1 MAMTMDLLEG
11 VEHLDPLPITVTT
24 LMTKMAD
31 EFVSPREIASVIE
44 YDQAIAAT
52 LLRAAN
58 SAAMGGRMRIE
69 RVSDAVNRLG
79 LDFILNVALGSH
91 MKSLAAPVDMYDL
104 SEDDFWLHGAVSSL
118 AAKEI
123 TAAAAPAVVVP
134 KQAAIAAL
142 MHDIGKL
149 VLVRHTD
156 VDLSEIWALTESAGI
171 TFVEAEQAI
180 LGFDHAEVGAAVA
193 EKWAFPDDIRHAI
206 AVHHQVP
213 VLDPTP
219 LTDCVM
225 LSNIVAKT
233 VGVGVGAEGMNM
245 YADQGCM
252 RRLGLGFNSFGKIC
266 SEVITL
272 MDNLKSIY
280 NA

>member
-1 MAMTMDLLEG
+1 MAMTMELLDG
-11 VEHLDPLPITVTT
+11 VDHLDPLPITVTT

-69 RVSDAVNRLG
+69 RVGDAVTRLG

-91 MKSLAAPVDMYDL
+91 MKALAAPVDMYDL
-104 SEDDFWLHGAVSSL
+104 SEDDFWLHSAVSSL

-123 TAAAAPAVVVP
+123 TAAAAPAVQIP

-149 VLVRHTD
+149 ILVRHSD
-156 VDLSEIWALTESAGI
+156 VDLSEIWKLTESEGI
-171 TFVEAEQAI
+171 TFVEAEHTL
-180 LGFDHAEVGAAVA
+180 LGFDHAEVGAAIA
-193 EKWAFPDDIRHAI
+193 EKWGFPEEIRHAI
-206 AVHHQVP
+206 AVHHRVP

-219 LTDCVM
+219 MTDCVM
-225 LSNIVAKT
+225 LANIVAKT

-252 RRLGLGFNSFGKIC
+252 RRLGLGFNAFGRIC

-272 MDNLKSIY
+272 MDSLKSIY

>member
-1 MAMTMDLLEG
+1 MAMTTDLLNG
-11 VEHLDPLPITVTT
+11 VDRLDPLPITVTT
-24 LMTKMAD
+24 LMNRMAD
-31 EFVSPREIASVIE
+31 EYVSPREIASVIE

-58 SAAMGGRMRIE
+58 SATMGGRVRIE
-69 RVSDAVNRLG
+69 RVGDAVNRLG

-91 MKSLAAPVDMYDL
+91 MKALAAPVDMYDL
-104 SEDDFWLHGAVSSL
+104 SEDDFWLHGAVASL

-123 TAAAAPAVVVP
+123 AAAAAPAVHVP
-134 KQAAIAAL
+134 KEAAIAAL

-156 VDLSEIWALTESAGI
+156 IDLSQMWTLTETEGM

-180 LGFDHAEVGAAVA
+180 LGFDHAEVGGAVA
-193 EKWAFPDDIRHAI
+193 EKWCFPEEIRHAI

-213 VLDPTP
+213 LLDPTP
-219 LTDCVM
+219 MTDCVM

-252 RRLGLGFNSFGKIC
+252 RRLGLGFNTFGKIC
-266 SEVITL
+266 SEVMTL
-272 MDNLKSIY
+272 MDGLKSIY
-280 NA
+280 NN